1 MNTKKNRGI
10 HSIKILSVLLC
21 YVVLMGFLP
30 TAALTVERNAMAAAI
45 ETVYIRIDPPSPGSP
60 LG

>member
-30 TAALTVERNAMAAAI
+30 TAALTIPVCLVLFGAVR
-45 ETVYIRIDPPSPGSP
+45 RIHAEFKIDNGVV
-60 LG
+60 